1 MRRSTDQFNLKALLK
16 SFIYAFKGILKVM
29 QYERNMWIH
38 IVIAASVII
47 LGLIVQITRLE
58 WILIICC
65 IGFVLVLEILNTA
78 IENLTDLI
86 APDQNERAAKIK
98 DVAAGAVL
106 IAAITAL
113 IIGLF
118 VFVPYIFK

>member
-1 MRRSTDQFNLKALLK
+1 
-16 SFIYAFKGILKVM
+16 M